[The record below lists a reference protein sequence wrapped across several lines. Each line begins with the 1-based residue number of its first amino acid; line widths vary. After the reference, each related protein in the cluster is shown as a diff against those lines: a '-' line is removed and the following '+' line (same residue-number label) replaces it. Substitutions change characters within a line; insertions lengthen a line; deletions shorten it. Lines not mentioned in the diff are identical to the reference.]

1 MIQEELNLV
10 NLGPLNL
17 LKADFMMDFSPPD
30 SLMINIHREEE
41 LFRKDDSR
49 FCGKKSYDFADA

>member
-17 LKADFMMDFSPPD
+17 LKTDFMMDFSLPD
-30 SLMINIHREEE
+30 SLMIIIHRKEE
-41 LFRKDDSR
+41 LFRKDDRR
-49 FCGKKSYDFADA
+49 FSGKII

>member
-30 SLMINIHREEE
+30 SLMIIIHRKEE
-41 LFRKDDSR
+41 LFRKDDRR
-49 FCGKKSYDFADA
+49 FSGKII